1 MQKYLIML
9 WLIFAFLLLA
19 LLTYLLFLPI
29 DIVLNSTSRQFFV
42 RLGVLAR
49 ADVVQDEN
57 YLIRIDLRTLFM
69 RFKFYPLKRK
79 KSKKKTKKKSREGKF
94 KWSYLNTAVSLIR
107 SFEVKNFSL
116 DIDTGSCITN
126 AKLYP
131 AFAFLDFWVG
141 NYQINFD
148 GRNHLELE
156 LQNRPYRIIK
166 SFINPKKLYHGIT
179 F

>member
-1 MQKYLIML
+1 MML
-9 WLIFAFLLLA
+9 WLILAFLLLA
-19 LLTYLLFLPI
+19 FLIYLLFLPI
-29 DIVLNSTSRQFFV
+29 DIVLNSTSHQFFV

-49 ADVVQDEN
+49 ADLVTDED
-57 YLIRIDLRTLFM
+57 YLIRVDLRTLFM

-79 KSKKKTKKKSREGKF
+79 KSKKKTKEKSQKYKF
-94 KWSYLNTAVSLIR
+94 KWSHINTVVSLIR
-107 SFEVKNFSL
+107 SFEVKRFSL
-116 DIDTGSCITN
+116 DIDTGNCITN
-126 AKLYP
+126 ARLYP

-148 GRNHLELE
+148 GRNHLELQ